1 MLSTRAFVIIAY
13 RFVYFQSTAET
24 RITAAAE
31 YSAKTA
37 ARSEKTTVQ
46 TIFTLR
52 FFINFV
58 ESTAAAAQA
67 AESTQES
74 QNSM

>member
-1 MLSTRAFVIIAY
+1 MLFLFAY

-52 FFINFV
+52 FFINLA
-58 ESTAAAAQA
+58 EITAAAAQA
-67 AESTQES
+67 AKSTQES
-74 QNSM
+74 QNSI